1 MNENIENKNIENQEI
16 KRARGRPKK
25 GSPPIVKE
33 PKKIGRPKKYDEGYN
48 DYKFPRLL
56 VDRKEYKRLLEIE
69 QKYLAIK
76 NTIVLERV

>member
-1 MNENIENKNIENQEI
+1 MSENSENKKEGIEEV
-16 KRARGRPKK
+16 KRGRGRPRK

-48 DYKFPRLL
+48 DHKFPRLL
-56 VDRKEYKRLLEIE
+56 VDRKEYKRLLDIE

-76 NTIVLERV
+76 NTIDFK